1 MRRWIAWVAFV
12 LGLAA
17 CLALA
22 YGAYQL
28 AGYSWDQ
35 VVSYKSPYLGESV
48 DTQGPMLMGMQTPA
62 KPVTKRVV
70 LVVVDGMGDEVS
82 RSSMSNLGTLR
93 EYGADF
99 TLTVPQPSL
108 SYPNWTTILTG
119 APQDISGVTTNWY
132 DTKVEAPTL
141 MDAAR
146 LAGKKVAVV
155 GPSDFATLY
164 ATAPGPDVVLRD
176 WPKNGYLTKTLID
189 DALALYA
196 AKQPDLLVIHLPD
209 LDEAGHSYGGASDE
223 YAAVAGKVD
232 EDLQRLVEGIP
243 QEDGAALI
251 ITADHGHIDSGGHG
265 GWEPEAI
272 RVPFVMTGG
281 PAVLTSGVGRLTQV
295 APTVS
300 LLLGIPVPTFAS
312 DVALDS
318 ALSLPASAY
327 VNDRAHHAAFAEH
340 YVNRVIEGM
349 ANPVQAPRVAGN
361 PDAAI
366 AKAKAARTA
375 EERSARL
382 PYAGMLGLV
391 ALVAIALVFIG
402 SWRAG
407 LAALVGV
414 GVYYALYNALF
425 FGLHGFAWSLS
436 AFNTEDNVSAFMNG
450 RLLEAAISGLVAVL
464 AAAAFYPSLRK
475 SPKGVRVRG
484 YLGGWLALAPA
495 TVLTI
500 QATLVLQIAWFL
512 WAYGAAVTWAL
523 PDLMWGFKYDL
534 DLVQATALGAAA
546 LVAPLVTYLVGRYH
560 PRVRR
565 GGEQT
570 KLSSGKT

>member
-1 MRRWIAWVAFV
+1 MRRWIGWVAFV
-12 LGLAA
+12 LGLGA

-35 VVSYKSPYLGESV
+35 VVSYKTPYLGESV
-48 DTQGPMLMGMQTPA
+48 ETSGPLLMGMQTPG
-62 KPVTKRVV
+62 KPAARRVV
-70 LVVVDGMGDEVS
+70 LVIVDGLRDDVS
-82 RSSMSNLGTLR
+82 RSAMSNLQTLR
-93 EYGADF
+93 QYGADF

-119 APQDISGVTTNWY
+119 APQEISGVTTNWY

-164 ATAPGPDVVLRD
+164 ATAPGADVVLRD
-176 WPKNGYLTKTLID
+176 WPKNGYLSKTLID
-189 DALALYA
+189 DALKLYA
-196 AKQPDLLVIHLPD
+196 TRKPDLLVIHLPD
-209 LDEAGHSYGGASDE
+209 VDEAGHTYGGESDQ
-223 YAAVAGKVD
+223 YAAVANKVD
-232 EDLQRLVEGIP
+232 EDLQRLLEGIP
-243 QEDGAALI
+243 QGDGTTFL
-251 ITADHGHIDSGGHG
+251 ITADHGHIDTGGHG
-265 GWEPEAI
+265 GWEAPAT
-272 RVPFVMTGG
+272 RVPFVLTGA
-281 PAVLTSGVGRLTQV
+281 PAVLRVGEGRLTQV

-300 LLLGIPVPTFAS
+300 VLLGMPVPTFAS
-312 DVALDS
+312 DVALSD
-318 ALSLPASAY
+318 ALSLPVSAY
-327 VNDRAHHAAFAEH
+327 ASDRAHHAAFAEH
-340 YVNRVIEGM
+340 YVNRVVEGM
-349 ANPVQAPRVAGN
+349 LQPIQAPRVAGD

-366 AKAKAARTA
+366 AKARAARVA
-375 EERSARL
+375 EERGQRL
-382 PYAGMLGLV
+382 PYAAMLALA
-391 ALVAIALVFIG
+391 ALVAVALVFIS

-414 GVYYALYNALF
+414 GVYYAFYNVLF

-475 SPKGVRVRG
+475 SPKGVRTRG

-523 PDLMWGFKYDL
+523 PDLKWGFKYDL
-534 DLVQATALGAAA
+534 DLVQVTALGAAA
-546 LVAPLVTYLVGRYH
+546 LIAPLVTYLVGRYH